1 MKKLDIDDINNILK
15 LLEDPDEK
23 IYKLIEPQLLLNVDE
38 YYNHLK
44 EYFENVTN
52 VFCKRRLKDILA
64 KSYFNNIEQYFR
76 DIPLNADSEIDLEY
90 ASFLLASFEYPDLQ
104 KNEYSSILDRMAE
117 NIKNKIKDISDPITL
132 IEKINHYI
140 FKEEGFGANKIDYTD
155 PNNTYIN
162 MVIERRTG
170 IPITLSVIYLF
181 ITKRLNLDFYG
192 VGMPGHF
199 VLKYQKDN
207 FEIFVDPFYAGQIL
221 TKQDC
226 INFLIFSGYGFI
238 EQYLDIS
245 SNKEIFKRMIR
256 NLLLIYKEEND
267 DIKYNKLRDLLNI
280 VDITY

>member
-1 MKKLDIDDINNILK
+1 MKKLDKDDINNILK

-23 IYKLIEPQLLLNVDE
+23 TYKLIEPQLLKNIDE
-38 YYNHLK
+38 YYNYLK
-44 EYFENVTN
+44 NYFESSTN
-52 VFCKRRLKDILA
+52 IYCKRRLKDILE

-76 DIPLNADSEIDLEY
+76 DIPLNKDGDIDLEE
-90 ASFLLASFEYPDLQ
+90 ATFLLASFEYPDI
-104 KNEYSSILDRMAE
+104 KKHEYILILDNIAE
-117 NIKNKIKDISDPITL
+117 NIKAKIKDSTDPLII
-132 IEKINHYI
+132 IEKINQCI
-140 FKEEGFGANKIDYTD
+140 FKEEGFGANKINYSD

-170 IPITLSVIYLF
+170 IPITLSAVYLF
-181 ITKRLNLDFYG
+181 ITNRLKLNFYG

-199 VLKYQKDN
+199 ILKYQKDN
-207 FEIFVDPFYAGQIL
+207 FEVFVDPFYSGQVL

-256 NLLLIYKEEND
+256 NLLLIYKEENE
-267 DIKYNKLRDLLNI
+267 DIKYNKLRDLLDI